1 MLVSNLIIM
10 LRMYVVYNTSD
21 KAAFF
26 MAVFMN
32 AIALRGSINEL
43 HSI

>member
-21 KAAFF
+21 KTAFYGGVYERHR
-26 MAVFMN
+26 AKRVDQ
-32 AIALRGSINEL
+32 
-43 HSI
+43 